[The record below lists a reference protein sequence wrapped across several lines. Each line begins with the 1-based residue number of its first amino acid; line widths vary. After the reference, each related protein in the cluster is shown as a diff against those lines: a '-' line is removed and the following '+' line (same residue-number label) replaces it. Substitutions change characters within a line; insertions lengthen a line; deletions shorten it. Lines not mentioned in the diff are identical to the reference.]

1 MFVGVA
7 RLVIDIPG
15 SGSLKDKRKVV
26 KSVLSR
32 VNNHLKLATAEIG
45 HLDSWQTAEVGLVC
59 VSGSPTVARQV
70 IERAVGWIEDT
81 RPDVELIS
89 IEIQVLQGE

>member
-7 RLVIDIPG
+7 RLIIDIPA

-26 KSVLSR
+26 KSVLAR
-32 VNNHLKLATAEIG
+32 VNHHLKLATAEIG
-45 HLDSWQTAEVGLVC
+45 HLDSWHTAEVGLAC
-59 VSGSPTVARQV
+59 VSASPTVARQV

-81 RPDVELIS
+81 RPDIELTA
-89 IEIQVLQGE
+89 IEIDVLQGE

>member
-7 RLVIDIPG
+7 RLIIDIPG

-32 VNNHLKLATAEIG
+32 VNNHLRLATAEIG
-45 HLDSWQTAEVGLVC
+45 HLESWQTAEVGLAC

-70 IERAVGWIEDT
+70 VERAVGWIEDT
-81 RPDVELIS
+81 RPDVELVS
-89 IEIQVLQGE
+89 IEIQVLQDD